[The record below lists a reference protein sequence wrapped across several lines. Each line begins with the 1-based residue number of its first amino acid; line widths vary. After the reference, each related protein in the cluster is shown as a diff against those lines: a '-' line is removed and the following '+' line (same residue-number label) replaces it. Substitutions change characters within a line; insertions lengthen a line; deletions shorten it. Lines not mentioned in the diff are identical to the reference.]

1 VSLQSRRRSG
11 FSGETLDL
19 RQAVSQERIA
29 NGDPACWFFP
39 VKIARGGRQR
49 ANKFGES
56 LTMSKDIY
64 WVCVFKVQPAQF
76 ADFKAVVRPLVEMT
90 RMEAGSMAYEYCVS
104 DDNTAIHI
112 IEHYRDSD
120 AVVHHVQKT
129 FSQFAEQFTALA
141 TVSSFVVYGDPDD
154 SARAILDGFGAV
166 YHAKFDGFTK

>member
-1 VSLQSRRRSG
+1 LQKRSRSG

-29 NGDPACWFFP
+29 KGDPACWFFSDR
-39 VKIARGGRQR
+39 IARCGRQR
-49 ANKFGES
+49 VLKLWES
-56 LTMSKDIY
+56 LAMAKDIY

-90 RMEAGSMAYEYCVS
+90 RMEAGSMAYEYFVT
-104 DDNTAIHI
+104 DDNSVIHI

-129 FSQFAEQFTALA
+129 FSQFAERFTALA
-141 TVSSFVVYGDPDD
+141 TVSSFVVYGDPDVG
-154 SARAILDGFGAV
+154 ARAILDGFGAV
-166 YHAKFDGFTK
+166 YHARFDGFTK